1 MNTDD
6 DIQVVTFRVGRQEF
20 AFDILQVERI
30 LRYEAPAA
38 LPNAPDFLEGIV
50 PYGAGVAPLVD
61 LRKRLGVDADL
72 REETRVMILR
82 LDEQAIGVVVDLVRE
97 VLRVD
102 AKTIAAPPPMVR
114 GLTAEY
120 VSGIIARP
128 GRTIVVLNA
137 ARLLSSQE
145 RLVLSEALS

>member
-1 MNTDD
+1 MTGADD
-6 DIQVVTFRVGRQEF
+6 LQFVVFRIGGQEF
-20 AFDILQVERI
+20 AVSILQVERI
-30 LRYEAPAA
+30 LRYETPAA
-38 LPNAPDFLEGIV
+38 LPNSPDFLEGVV
-50 PYGAGVAPLVD
+50 PYGGGVVPLVD
-61 LRKRLGVDADL
+61 LRKRLGVDPEL
-72 REETRVMILR
+72 KEETRVMVLR
-82 LDEQAIGVVVDLVRE
+82 LDDQGVGVVVDLVRE

-102 AKTIAAPPPMVR
+102 ARTIAAPPPMVR